1 MALKRPENVK
11 KFTYGHQF
19 EPEKASLLEYAEMII
34 KNAPSRAALESDIRG
49 KFFSSHSSG
58 TSSEVSDDNQ
68 RKLSM
73 NCFLSLRAYQLLQ
86 SDPEEKDNYTP
97 SDLCIQLNSAS
108 GEDDALKEFAKH
120 ILVNLSGTDLLK
132 AIETVNE
139 RGDRPTLLS
148 IIGELNE
155 MGYEL
160 SKNSIYPSTMRQ
172 WLTKAGLFEGQ
183 YKIAW
188 DVFYDM
194 TGMSL
199 DFVVGIY
206 ELNPEQ
212 KYFLISMIEMGVTE
226 FTHWTKIVERTQ
238 AVKHLDYDM
247 KMFPKLVL
255 EPMVAKG
262 IIEMNKTTVGRG
274 AKPNQVRFTDQGVQE
289 LLLPFLKNVADLVS
303 MSETELNRS
312 FDSILS
318 EIDDPDKHIKGK
330 ALELLAVWMI
340 RLCGL
345 RFTEWRKRDA
355 ETGKGEVDL
364 MAASD
369 TFVYSRW
376 QVQCKNTSR
385 VDIDV
390 VAKEIGMTFMTKA
403 DVVLIIT
410 TGRFT
415 SDAIQYADTLCA
427 VSRYYLILIDG
438 DDLDKIRSDRTSI
451 IPILNKIAR
460 RTFVRKEFG
469 MAPSEADK
477 LVEDLDEDASAAQLE
492 LATNPP
498 D

>member
-1 MALKRPENVK
+1 
-11 KFTYGHQF
+11 
-19 EPEKASLLEYAEMII
+19 
-34 KNAPSRAALESDIRG
+34 
-49 KFFSSHSSG
+49 
-58 TSSEVSDDNQ
+58 
-68 RKLSM
+68 
-73 NCFLSLRAYQLLQ
+73 
-86 SDPEEKDNYTP
+86 
-97 SDLCIQLNSAS
+97 
-108 GEDDALKEFAKH
+108 
-120 ILVNLSGTDLLK
+120 
-132 AIETVNE
+132 
-139 RGDRPTLLS
+139 
-148 IIGELNE
+148 
-155 MGYEL
+155 
-160 SKNSIYPSTMRQ
+160 
-172 WLTKAGLFEGQ
+172 
-183 YKIAW
+183 
-188 DVFYDM
+188 
-194 TGMSL
+194 
-199 DFVVGIY
+199 
-206 ELNPEQ
+206 
-212 KYFLISMIEMGVTE
+212 
-226 FTHWTKIVERTQ
+226 
-238 AVKHLDYDM
+238 
-247 KMFPKLVL
+247 
-255 EPMVAKG
+255 MVAKG